1 VLTRTNGS
9 ITALS
14 YSGGTG
20 GTAAIQYANGCQRL
34 IYFGF
39 PFETIYPDSTRR
51 TVIARA
57 LDFLGACL
65 NLPPQ
70 VTILSPSNN
79 DFYNTQPPINGI
91 AIGWTPID
99 HVDVA
104 LVDAANSRF
113 WDGASWVAPQTWLSA
128 TGKTMWAYTPSV
140 TLADQPFT
148 VWARAWTTSGLSST
162 HTALVTFTMDTVAP
176 TTPVI
181 ITPTGGIT
189 LPNSSVTLVYTPTY
203 DANGVSGYSLQVD
216 DKLYTTTATSYV
228 PNELKLGPH
237 IWSVR
242 AFDAAGNVSAW
253 ATAAFS
259 TSPYLAYLPLVLRD
273 YTPPPPA
280 EQCQELIAN
289 GGFETQ
295 DVWYSLS
302 GLKPAYVS
310 TPTHMGLASLQ
321 IGLTTTPPITLY
333 SSIQQTVTIPLTA
346 TQTSLTFW
354 RYPVSNDVVGDRQYV
369 YVGPDQSHL
378 SQVWDDRSNEQAWV
392 STTLNLSGYSG
403 RLIVLFGV
411 YNDGGNGVTA
421 MYLDDVSVQACRQ

>member
-1 VLTRTNGS
+1 
-9 ITALS
+9 
-14 YSGGTG
+14 
-20 GTAAIQYANGCQRL
+20 
-34 IYFGF
+34 
-39 PFETIYPDSTRR
+39 
-51 TVIARA
+51 
-57 LDFLGACL
+57 
-65 NLPPQ
+65 
-70 VTILSPSNN
+70 
-79 DFYNTQPPINGI
+79 
-91 AIGWTPID
+91 
-99 HVDVA
+99 
-104 LVDAANSRF
+104 
-113 WDGASWVAPQTWLSA
+113 
-128 TGKTMWAYTPSV
+128 
-140 TLADQPFT
+140 
-148 VWARAWTTSGLSST
+148 
-162 HTALVTFTMDTVAP
+162 MDTVAP

-189 LPNSSVTLVYTPTY
+189 LPASSVTLVFTPAY
-203 DANGVSGYSLQVD
+203 DVNGIAGYALQ
-216 DKLYTTTATSYV
+216 LNGELFTTTATAYV
-228 PNELKLGPH
+228 PRGLKMGPN
-237 IWSVR
+237 IWSVH
-242 AFDAAGNVSAW
+242 AFDAAGNSSGW

-259 TSPYLAYLPLVLRD
+259 ASPYLTYLPLVLRD